1 MNAPLRGIALQRPA
15 ANDAVGVFE
24 QIRILQHFINKAQ
37 LKVIADACGGEE
49 KEFFFGKL
57 LELAN
62 TAHTMPQVYAQ
73 DGLGDSALA
82 YLHYFTGSCDWYITE
97 RDTTDE
103 QLQAFGLADLGYG
116 GELGYISIA
125 ELIEAGAEIDLHWT
139 PKPLRECRK
148 D

>member
-1 MNAPLRGIALQRPA
+1 MNAPLRRIALQRPA

-24 QIRILQHFINKAQ
+24 QIRILQHFIGPAQ
-37 LKVIADACGGEE
+37 LRVMADGCGGEE

-62 TAHTMPQVYAQ
+62 TARTMPQVYAQ

-103 QLQAFGLADLGYG
+103 QIQAFGLANLGYG

-125 ELIEAGAEIDLHWT
+125 ELIEAGAELDLHWT
-139 PKPLRECRK
+139 PKPLRDCRK